1 MPAMATVHRLSPRE
15 LHHDTIAMRL
25 GHLLKLELELGVAET
40 RELVISL
47 LIAVAVAF
55 VSAVALVASLVV
67 LLTAA
72 FAPLFDLAWQ
82 PFVIAGGS
90 VLVISTAAIGWSVW
104 RVKHLEWPHET
115 ITSLQ
120 ENWRWF
126 AAQLK
131 SKLTLK

>member
-1 MPAMATVHRLSPRE
+1 MATVHRLSPHE
-15 LHHDTIAMRL
+15 LENDTIATRL
-25 GHLLKLELELGVAET
+25 GHLVKLEFELGVAET

-67 LLTAA
+67 LLIAV
-72 FAPLFDLAWQ
+72 FAPLFGAAWQ
-82 PFVIAGGS
+82 PFVIAGGA
-90 VLVISTAAIGWSVW
+90 VFVIAAAAIGWSVW

-115 ITSLQ
+115 ITSVQ
-120 ENWRWF
+120 ENWRWL